1 MSIQLDVFLIEKRVW
16 AMKSRFLLLNNVI
29 SILDLSNIDDKKILE
44 IRNKNLNKLQRQY
57 FYPLPPLQNPFL
69 RPW

>member
-1 MSIQLDVFLIEKRVW
+1 MFFFNRKKGMVNE
-16 AMKSRFLLLNNVI
+16 RFLLLNNVI
-29 SILDLSNIDDKKILE
+29 SILDLSNIDDKKVLE

-69 RPW
+69 RPC